1 MNNQRLHAL
10 QALGALLLLVL
21 TVQLVRLQLYAEV
34 PALASARDAPPGS
47 ISGEFVR
54 SIPVEPLRGLITD
67 RSGSVLAHNVA
78 TFSLALVPGEL
89 PDDALERLTALRTI
103 ERIGL
108 VPRSVIEEALAQ
120 PLAEIDPLAP
130 LTLREGFSR
139 EEAIALR
146 AALADV
152 PAALV
157 QTAPRRVY
165 GGGDLLAHMIGY
177 VGPITAEQAD
187 AYLDAGYR
195 LDATVGRSGVEMT
208 YEAELRGEDGQ
219 RLVIADPIGR
229 ELRSLG
235 ADAARGGMDL
245 MLSIDT
251 ELQRAATAALAEG
264 IEQGIA
270 YAVEVEQRDPEQLA
284 RSGAAVLLDVRTG
297 ELLALATYPS
307 YDASAFAWH
316 SRGEHIGALLNDPT
330 RPLVH
335 RAYMEAPAPGSIF
348 KPFVGAAAL
357 QEGIATP
364 ETTIFS
370 SGALTI
376 RSIYD
381 PDVVYTYRD
390 WAPHG
395 ALDFY
400 RGLTRSSDI
409 YYYYLAGGYDQDDEQ
424 FEGLGVER
432 VAAYARAFGFGAPT
446 GLDLPG
452 EAAGLVPDATW
463 KEEVIGEPWVLGDSY
478 NMGIGQGYLE
488 ITPLQMAVATAALA
502 NGGELLSPRIAHAL
516 RTPEGVLPIER
527 RVIGTVPIEAEHLEV
542 VREALRL
549 AADEGGTAWRGEPTG
564 IEIGGKTGTAEF
576 GQRNA
581 DGLLASHG
589 WYIGFAPYDDP
600 QVAIVVY
607 LEYGVGATHAGPVA
621 REILTA
627 YFNMDANP
635 EDEWYGLPPATVG
648 RARP

>member
-1 MNNQRLHAL
+1 MNDQRLRAM
-10 QALGALLLLVL
+10 QALGALLMIVL
-21 TVQLVRLQLYAEV
+21 AVQLVRLQLYAGIPEPDAAR
-34 PALASARDAPPGS
+34 PADPGS
-47 ISGEFVR
+47 VSGEFVR

-67 RSGSVLAHNVA
+67 RSGFILARNVA
-78 TFSLALVPGEL
+78 TFSLALVPGDL
-89 PDDALERLTALRTI
+89 PAEPAERLAALRAI

-108 VPRSVIEEALAQ
+108 VPRPAIEEALAQ

-152 PAALV
+152 PAARV
-157 QTAPRRVY
+157 RTAPRRTY
-165 GGGDLLAHMIGY
+165 GGDDLLAHMVGY

-195 LDATVGRSGVEMT
+195 LDALVGRAGVELS
-208 YEAELRGEDGQ
+208 YETELRGSDGE
-219 RLVIADPIGR
+219 RLVIADPVGR

-235 ADAARGGMDL
+235 ADPAHGGADL
-245 MLSIDT
+245 ILSID
-251 ELQRAATAALAEG
+251 LRMQRAAIAALAKG
-264 IEQGIA
+264 IEAGVAHAI
-270 YAVEVEQRDPEQLA
+270 EVEQRDPEQLA
-284 RSGAAVLLDVRTG
+284 RSGAAVLMDVRSG

-307 YDASAFAWH
+307 YDVNAFSWH
-316 SRGEHIGALLNDPT
+316 ARGSDIGALLNDPT

-357 QEGIATP
+357 QEGVATP

-370 SGALTI
+370 SGSLTI

-381 PDVVYTYRD
+381 PEVVYTYRD

-409 YYYYLAGGYDQDDEQ
+409 YYYYLAGGYDQDGET

-432 VAAYARAFGFGAPT
+432 VAAYARAFGFGSPT
-446 GLDLPG
+446 GVDLPG
-452 EAAGLVPDATW
+452 ESAGLVPDAAW
-463 KEEVIGEPWVLGDSY
+463 KEEAIGEPWVLGDSY

-502 NGGELLSPRIAHAL
+502 NGGELLVPRIAHAL
-516 RTPEGVLPIER
+516 RTHDGVAPIAREVSGVLPIDAR
-527 RVIGTVPIEAEHLEV
+527 HLDV

-549 AADEGGTAWRGEPTG
+549 AADTGGTAWRGEPAD

-576 GQRNA
+576 GARNA
-581 DGLLASHG
+581 EGLLASHG

-627 YFNMDANP
+627 YFGMDDLP
-635 EDEWYGLPPATVG
+635 EQEWYWSQATVG
-648 RARP
+648 RLQP